1 MHHILVSLYLIFH
14 KYLDTIYLKCQRR
27 NVPTS
32 YDGVSKYPRPSSAV
46 FPYQPSLP

>member
-14 KYLDTIYLKCQRR
+14 KYLNTIYLKCQRR

-32 YDGVSKYPRPSSAV
+32 YDEVSKYPRLSFAV
-46 FPYQPSLP
+46 LPYQLSLS